1 MCDSSSNIDYHCWS
15 QASRTIMDS
24 NKSTALFEIPQLSAQ
39 QGGLWECRVSTNGGQ
54 DSRKFNLTVKGKSFK
69 KETSR
74 NHFVSIFSI
83 YFFSCSSSEPPVPT
97 TVPKLLE
104 KRSKQLLVLP
114 GDTYRG
120 DGPIIFTKI
129 LYKPEKNRNSWSS
142 IIGESSE

>member
-1 MCDSSSNIDYHCWS
+1 
-15 QASRTIMDS
+15 MDS

-54 DSRKFNLTVKGKSFK
+54 DSRKFNLTVKGKSLQ

-74 NHFVSIFSI
+74 NYFVSIFHM
-83 YFFSCSSSEPPVPT
+83 YFFFCPSSEPPVPT
-97 TVPKLLE
+97 TAPKLLK
-104 KRSKQLLVLP
+104 KRSKQLLVVP

-129 LYKPEKNRNSWSS
+129 LYKPEKNGNSWSS
-142 IIGESSE
+142 IIGKSSK